1 MAGLLCFSILI
12 MTRLHTIPL
21 YMVGWMATGFGALGI
36 VAYDGIGI
44 GNLGDTTWGYGCEI
58 WLEFGVAKV
67 EFCAGAGRCGWA
79 WVSVVHGRCV

>member
-12 MTRLHTIPL
+12 MTRLHRIPL

-44 GNLGDTTWGYGCEI
+44 GNLGDTT
-58 WLEFGVAKV
+58 
-67 EFCAGAGRCGWA
+67 
-79 WVSVVHGRCV
+79 